1 MSEPIMPYSLSPEE
15 RSRLDD
21 LMTNYNIVFSGYQV
35 LITLQPFS
43 FIRRVYGDIKLC
55 IVKFWS
61 TSILC
66 DELNREYN
74 SILLRPLVN
83 PDPARIRT
91 FIPKTEFIDGMQPAW
106 SARVA
111 AYAISDNK
119 KTLIIMEGTIWPE
132 DCKIHYKRI
141 NIILDALNELS
152 AQKSD

>member
-1 MSEPIMPYSLSPEE
+1 MSYSVSPEE
-15 RSRLDD
+15 RLRLDD
-21 LMTNYNIVFSGYQV
+21 LMDHHNIVFSGYQIF
-35 LITLQPFS
+35 ITLQPFS

-91 FIPKTEFIDGMQPAW
+91 FIPKTEFINGMQPTW
-106 SARVA
+106 PARVA
-111 AYAISDNK
+111 AYVKSDNK
-119 KTLIIMEGTIWPE
+119 KTLVVMEGIIWPE
-132 DCKIHYKRI
+132 ECRIHYERI
-141 NIILDALNELS
+141 NTILDALS
-152 AQKSD
+152 AQK